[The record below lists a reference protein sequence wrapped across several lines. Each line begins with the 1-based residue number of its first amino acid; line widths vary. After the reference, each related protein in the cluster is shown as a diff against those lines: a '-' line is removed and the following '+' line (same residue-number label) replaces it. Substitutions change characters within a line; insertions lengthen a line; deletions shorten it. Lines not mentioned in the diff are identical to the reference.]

1 MRIKRFYEQ
10 DENQE
15 FDENTKLSPD
25 TISEILKK
33 IEEITAIFAEKKEEL
48 ENMTDTVSN
57 FKSNSTK
64 ANTQIDYSL
73 LYLQEISQKMKDS
86 VQRLDDVHKNLTDY
100 NESGEKFLY

>member
-64 ANTQIDYSL
+64 ANTQIDDSL
-73 LYLQEISQKMKDS
+73 LYLQEISKKMKDS